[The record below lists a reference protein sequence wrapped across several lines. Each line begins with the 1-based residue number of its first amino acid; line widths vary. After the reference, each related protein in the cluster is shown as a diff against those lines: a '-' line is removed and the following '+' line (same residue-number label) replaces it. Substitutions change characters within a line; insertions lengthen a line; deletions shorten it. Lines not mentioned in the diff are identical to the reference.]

1 MRATISVLTL
11 SLLLFPGV
19 LCAQGGSVADEKA
32 VRDIETQWEA
42 AWNRHDVPALVRN
55 VAPDADIV
63 NLSGSWMKGRD
74 RFEASLAELHADKVK
89 ESVWK
94 NDEVDVKFLTPE
106 IAIVHVYWNTRG
118 ERNPDGTPLPPR
130 RGLYTRVVV
139 KRNGQWLIIA
149 SHATEVLT
157 PPPPPVAPGG
167 TKPS

>member
-1 MRATISVLTL
+1 MRRGISTVAL
-11 SLLLFPGV
+11 SLMLFPGV

-32 VRDIETQWEA
+32 VRDIEMQWEA

-74 RFEASLAELHADKVK
+74 RFAASLTELHRDKVK
-89 ESVWK
+89 DSVWK

-106 IAIVHVYWNTRG
+106 IAIVHAYWNTHG

-130 RGLYTRVVV
+130 RGLYTRVVA
-139 KRNGQWLIIA
+139 KRSGRWLVVA
-149 SHATEVLT
+149 SQATEVL
-157 PPPPPVAPGG
+157 PPSTAPVAPGG
-167 TKPS
+167 TKPN